1 MKTLAEKINNWYLSS
16 TKPVILIEVYL
27 SIEGDKYF
35 EFVKKYRTKDKY
47 SWMSAKPLIPE
58 SCSIEV
64 WQSEGWGYYYLFFMN
79 QHQTI

>member
-64 WQSEGWGYYYLFFMN
+64 
-79 QHQTI
+79 